1 MSQEAPRKNAKAPA
15 RQSLLNQMEENLTP
29 ENQTDAGESF
39 SYILDRILSDP
50 DTENRIETLRELLAH
65 PKIFKHACYR
75 LLSFGVGGQQTAYQK
90 VLTLQLWSALR
101 NKDIPLIRLFA
112 IQFIPILIWF
122 HLSRQRAQFLPG
134 VAACLAGLHKFEMSK
149 DEKGEEKIDSK
160 YEDEGAG
167 GSYTLFPKVECPDI
181 FQKDSVYHET
191 TELKRRVNSRTGG
204 ESKNNAPAVKS
215 KNQSTTIVIC
225 QTALQLYIYFISRV
239 CDASMRHFLLVV
251 GLLCSGGMQTPR
263 ETEIPILQ
271 GPVEELLWKPSSKFD
286 LEEDIMMQLL
296 QGIIYIREQNKFP
309 NLVNWALEQCFKKA
323 HADIYPLAILTI
335 QTLLSSTLSP
345 IISQQRF

>member
-1 MSQEAPRKNAKAPA
+1 MSLEAPRKNAKAPG
-15 RQSLLNQMEENLTP
+15 RQSLLNQMEENLKP

-39 SYILDRILSDP
+39 TYILDRILSDS
-50 DTENRIETLRELLAH
+50 DTENRTETLRELLEH
-65 PKIFKHACYR
+65 PKIFEHACYR

-112 IQFIPILIWF
+112 IQFIPILICF
-122 HLSRQRAQFLPG
+122 HLSRQRQQFLPG

-160 YEDEGAG
+160 YQDEGAG
-167 GSYTLFPKVECPDI
+167 GSYTLFPKVEYPDI
-181 FQKDSVYHET
+181 FNKDSIYHKT
-191 TELKRRVNSRTGG
+191 TELNKGVNSRTGG
-204 ESKNNAPAVKS
+204 GNKSNAPAAKS

-251 GLLCSGGMQTPR
+251 GLLCSGGMQTQR
-263 ETEIPILQ
+263 ESELPVLQ
-271 GPVEELLWKPSSKFD
+271 GPVEELLWRPSSKFE
-286 LEEDIMMQLL
+286 LEEDVMMQLL
-296 QGIIYIREQNKFP
+296 QGIIYIRERNKFP

-335 QTLLSSTLSP
+335 QTLLS
-345 IISQQRF
+345 

>member
-1 MSQEAPRKNAKAPA
+1 MSQEAPRKNAKSAG
-15 RQSLLNQMEENLTP
+15 RQSLLNQMVENLKP

-39 SYILDRILSDP
+39 SYILESILSDP
-50 DTENRIETLRELLAH
+50 DTENRTETLRELLAH
-65 PKIFKHACYR
+65 PKIFQHACYR

-90 VLTLQLWSALR
+90 VLTEELWGALR
-101 NKDIPLIRLFA
+101 NKEIPLIRLFA

-149 DEKGEEKIDSK
+149 DEKSEEKVDSK

-167 GSYTLFPKVECPDI
+167 GSYNLFPKVESPDI
-181 FQKDSVYHET
+181 FQKDSVYHKR
-191 TELKRRVNSRTGG
+191 TELNKGVNSRTGG
-204 ESKNNAPAVKS
+204 GNKNHTPAVKS

-239 CDASMRHFLLVV
+239 CDASLRHFLLVV
-251 GLLCSGGMQTPR
+251 GLLCSGGMQAPR
-263 ETEIPILQ
+263 ESEIPVLQ
-271 GPVEELLWKPSSKFD
+271 GQVEELLWKPSSKFE
-286 LEEDIMMQLL
+286 LEEDVMMQLL
-296 QGIIYIREQNKFP
+296 QGIIYIRERKKFP
-309 NLVNWALEQCFKKA
+309 NLVNWSLEQCFKKA

-335 QTLLSSTLSP
+335 QTLLS
-345 IISQQRF
+345 